1 MKTRFMIPALVA
13 AVSTFSVSAMAGDE
27 LASPLTKVAQNDTD
41 NAAARPQ
48 DTSGSAAPAG
58 ATGGGTNAPGGSG
71 GVNVTIGG
79 DGSTASGSA
88 TTPAPD
94 QPKEEKKEEAPKWI
108 DRFAGS
114 SIFTQ
119 VAANFDTFA
128 PAFSP
133 DRNGTVEWFTR
144 FAPRF
149 AINKSFQLRGSIGMN
164 YEFTDTANTGTTY
177 KRELTLT
184 DTLLQLHYR
193 GIPALLNKHVKLQP
207 FVQAGLPTSKE
218 SRSRTLYVS
227 PGLGLQAAYSNDHFL
242 GGEFTFIAS
251 GAYTRPIYQYTTP
264 QVVDDRPY
272 QTACFGGGDSCTG
285 QARGAANVRD
295 ALSWLVIVAQE
306 WGDWSPGLFFR
317 MGHNFQYQFKD
328 IPNVGRV
335 ADGGSSVRNDTYVAA
350 WLDYHATD
358 WLTPEI
364 GYQMARRLIAD
375 DGKIGNPI
383 FSQYQDMRVYIG
395 ANIQLDSLYKS
406 IAGSKGEG
414 GIVRAKNKVNPI
426 MMY

>member
-27 LASPLTKVAQNDTD
+27 LASPLKKVAQNDPD

-48 DTSGSAAPAG
+48 DNNGSAAPAG
-58 ATGGGTNAPGGSG
+58 ATGTGTNAPGGSG

-79 DGSTASGSA
+79 DGAAASGTT

-94 QPKEEKKEEAPKWI
+94 QPKEEKKEEAPQWI

-114 SIFTQ
+114 SIFSQ

-133 DRNGTVEWFTR
+133 DRNGTIEWFTR

-149 AINKSFQLRGSIGMN
+149 SINKSFQLRGSIGMN

-184 DTLLQLHYR
+184 DTLVQLHYR
-193 GIPALLNKHVKLQP
+193 GIPAILDKHVKLQP
-207 FVQAGLPTSKE
+207 FVQASLPTSKE
-218 SRSRTLYVS
+218 SRSRTMYVS
-227 PGLGLQAAYSNDHFL
+227 PGIGLQAAYANEHFL
-242 GGEFTFIAS
+242 GGEFIFIAS
-251 GAYTRPIYQYTTP
+251 GAYSRPIYQYTTP
-264 QVVDDRPY
+264 RVVDDLPY
-272 QTACFGGGDSCTG
+272 QQACFGPGDSCSG
-285 QARGAANVRD
+285 QARGAYNVRD
-295 ALSWLVIVAQE
+295 SLSWLVIAAQE
-306 WGDWSPGLFFR
+306 WGKWSPGVFFR
-317 MGHNFQYQFKD
+317 MGHNFQYLPKD
-328 IPNVGRV
+328 IPGLKGVDDR
-335 ADGGSSVRNDTYVAA
+335 STVRNDTYIAA

-375 DGKIGNPI
+375 DGNIGNPI
-383 FSQYQDMRVYIG
+383 FSQYQDMRIYLG

-414 GIVRAKNKVNPI
+414 GIVRAQNKANPI